1 MSRRVGEKMNRR
13 YLLGQIP
20 ELCDIPSFT
29 WIEDRER
36 KSYAY
41 SKCQVNAYDDFNL
54 VHSIYIQD
62 PSKKKKKKKNTSY
75 NRGYRM
81 QCNEVQPDNSMPG
94 NEYKRPKGNPILV
107 SITMTSYDMPPKT
120 Q

>member
-13 YLLGQIP
+13 YLLGQIL

-36 KSYAY
+36 KSSAY

-62 PSKKKKKKKNTSY
+62 PSKKKKKKK
-75 NRGYRM
+75 
-81 QCNEVQPDNSMPG
+81 
-94 NEYKRPKGNPILV
+94 K
-107 SITMTSYDMPPKT
+107 
-120 Q
+120 